1 MTAFVTV
8 GSTKFDLLVESVLSI
23 ECLGALE
30 RRGYGTLIIQY
41 GNSQLPTIPQSKVSI
56 TAYKFKQSLAQD
68 IRQADVVISHAGM
81 RPLNWGRESTSQT
94 STGSGTIVDV
104 LRASKPLIVVP
115 NNTLMGD
122 HQSELANEL
131 SLHGYLFTCS
141 AG

>member
-1 MTAFVTV
+1 MIVTGTAGVGGHASRPLATQKLPSAGWIPLTPASVTTFDWGVTTMTAFVTV

-41 GNSQLPTIPQSKVSI
+41 GNSQLPTIPQSKVSV

-81 RPLNWGRESTSQT
+81 RLMNWDRESTS
-94 STGSGTIVDV
+94 
-104 LRASKPLIVVP
+104 
-115 NNTLMGD
+115 
-122 HQSELANEL
+122 
-131 SLHGYLFTCS
+131 
-141 AG
+141 